1 MKYNNN
7 NSNEKEY
14 NKKRRGEKKKK
25 KNPVM
30 HNAIAHHPLTDA
42 QTAIRHPSSLYTERD
57 VIWYGIS
64 LWLVRVSCSALL
76 PPSFLHTC
84 LLAEHG
90 KLESPWLKISAT

>member
-14 NKKRRGEKKKK
+14 NKKGRGGKK

-42 QTAIRHPSSLYTERD
+42 QLVPKLRSTPPSQ
-57 VIWYGIS
+57 
-64 LWLVRVSCSALL
+64 L
-76 PPSFLHTC
+76 PPVYI
-84 LLAEHG
+84 
-90 KLESPWLKISAT
+90 LEIWGSNPRPFCVISTTL